1 MLPKICRGTMARG
14 IAHSADNN
22 VAEDLAEYIGSGMR
36 LQYYVVLWYLLTI
49 VVSHSRAYG

>member
-1 MLPKICRGTMARG
+1 MARG